1 MNNPADDDTKSDTL
15 EIPVVAATAAN
26 SDIAD
31 AAETSLNDREVR
43 CQVLAQKLVDAQ
55 IPGFHAEFDPDEA
68 ELLGA
73 FKEDALNEA
82 EALDSSIDQPD
93 SIDGGHWH
101 GQIQKSLP

>member
-31 AAETSLNDREVR
+31 TAETSLNDREVR
-43 CQVLAQKLVDAQ
+43 RQVMAQKLVDAQ
-55 IPGFHAEFDPDEA
+55 TPGFQAEFDPDEA

-73 FKEDALNEA
+73 FKEDALSEV
-82 EALDSSIDQPD
+82 EALDSSIDQ
-93 SIDGGHWH
+93 SESTDGG
-101 GQIQKSLP
+101 Q